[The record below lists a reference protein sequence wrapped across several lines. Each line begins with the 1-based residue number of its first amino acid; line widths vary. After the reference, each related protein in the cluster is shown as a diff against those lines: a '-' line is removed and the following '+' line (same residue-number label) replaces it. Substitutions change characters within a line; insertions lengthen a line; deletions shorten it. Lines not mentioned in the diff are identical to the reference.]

1 MADVQR
7 FLVRRAPFGKVRAHP
22 FVVKGHARMHNDDRN
37 GTYEACVR
45 SDYLAMYPDAEPY
58 AGPVEVRIKAFFEIP
73 KKWSK
78 KKKQLAR
85 EGKIWPTVKYD
96 ADNLAKAICDALNG
110 LAYIDDKQVVLL
122 LTEKLY
128 VTEEDGAPCSFVTIE
143 RRPQL

>member
-1 MADVQR
+1 
-7 FLVRRAPFGKVRAHP
+7 
-22 FVVKGHARMHNDDRN
+22 MHNDDRN

-45 SDYLAMYPDAEPY
+45 SDYLAMYPDVEPY